1 MKSRKTAV
9 AIRGVIVA
17 AAIGAFLLFFAFL
30 RTCSGP
36 SPLAARLTREEIVA
50 DFESDEDRFAQIAQ
64 IFLDRQAADGTV
76 ERRLV
81 GISSDMQTASG
92 AAVAFSFA
100 EEARISDFLKDRDYQ
115 SVSMETYTSG
125 DGSGFVRYLRFTE
138 ESGWLDTAR
147 GVLLVVNG
155 GAGRLD
161 EAIPT
166 LEAIKDDWYYYEY
179 S

>member
-1 MKSRKTAV
+1 MKSRKTTV
-9 AIRGVIVA
+9 TVRIVIVA
-17 AAIGAFLLFFAFL
+17 AGIGVCLLLFAFL

-50 DFESDEDRFAQIAQ
+50 DFESDEERFVQIAQ
-64 IFLDRQAADGTV
+64 IFQDKRAASGTA

-81 GISSDMQTASG
+81 GISSDMQTSSG
-92 AAVAFSFA
+92 TAIPFSLA
-100 EEARISDFLKDRDYQ
+100 EEAQLADFLKDRDYQ

-147 GVLLVVNG
+147 GMLLVVNG

-161 EAIPT
+161 EAFST
-166 LEAIKDDWYYYEY
+166 LEAVKDDWYYYEY
-179 S
+179 N